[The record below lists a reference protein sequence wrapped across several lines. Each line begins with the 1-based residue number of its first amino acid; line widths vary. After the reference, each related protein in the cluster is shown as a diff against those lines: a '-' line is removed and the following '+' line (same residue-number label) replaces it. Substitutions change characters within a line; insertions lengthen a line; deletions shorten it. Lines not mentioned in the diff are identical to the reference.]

1 MNLALPSEAVP
12 VSVISDWELI
22 TAATPSRNN
31 GWPSTLK
38 IRMQLAF
45 VISRFSLPEN
55 RYHRLSV
62 SRLQPEPRRVLLSPY
77 HPFLQK
83 TSGRWVTSTDLLAA
97 AMLHLA
103 VAGSARKTLN
113 TAELNDLARNLSD

>member
-1 MNLALPSEAVP
+1 MPSLPSEAVP
-12 VSVISDWELI
+12 ASVISDWELI
-22 TAATPSRNN
+22 TAVTPSRNN

-77 HPFLQK
+77 PFLQK
-83 TSGRWVTSTDLLAA
+83 TFGRWATLTDLLAA